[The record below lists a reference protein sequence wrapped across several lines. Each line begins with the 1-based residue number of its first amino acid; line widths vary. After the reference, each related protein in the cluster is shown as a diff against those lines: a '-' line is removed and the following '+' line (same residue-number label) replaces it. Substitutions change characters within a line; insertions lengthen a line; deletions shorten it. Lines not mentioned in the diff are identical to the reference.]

1 MEAITL
7 RRETRGFNLIV
18 CMGLQGV
25 KALGMLSI
33 FE

>member
-7 RRETRGFNLIV
+7 QREIRGFNLIV

-25 KALGMLSI
+25 KTLGMLSN
-33 FE
+33 FK